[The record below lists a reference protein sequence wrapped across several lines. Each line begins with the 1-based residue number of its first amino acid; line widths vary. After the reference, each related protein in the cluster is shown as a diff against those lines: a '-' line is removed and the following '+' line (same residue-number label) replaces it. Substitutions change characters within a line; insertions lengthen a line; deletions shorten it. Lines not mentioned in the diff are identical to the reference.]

1 MEHLVVGAAIKFG
14 LKYIGAVIFN
24 GIIYFYDVGSAI
36 ARLHAGEIE
45 PRQFG
50 KELLLLTAN
59 FGGKMLISF
68 AGCFISE
75 LLCAPIHGDF
85 LGVNVV
91 QFCTSFASKTFTNLL
106 DITCKQVLEF
116 ERNKYASIIL
126 SGMLKEGTPLL
137 SPTIHGFPL
146 GLMRH
151 YQCMNNVPNISCKRN
166 SDKPGSRDY
175 MPLVT
180 TNRKSPSILQSRG
193 RNNLPRS
200 NSLVK
205 SDDNCCC
212 ILQ

>member
-14 LKYIGAVIFN
+14 LKYIAAVIIN
-24 GIIYFYDVGSAI
+24 GIIYFYEVGSAV

-68 AGCFISE
+68 AGCLISE
-75 LLCAPIHGDF
+75 LICVPIHGDV

-91 QFCTSFASKTFTNLL
+91 QFCTTFASKTFTNLF
-106 DITCKQVLEF
+106 DITCKAVLEF
-116 ERNKYASIIL
+116 ERNNYASIIL
-126 SGMLKEGTPLL
+126 SGKLKEGTPLL
-137 SPTIHGFPL
+137 SPTIHG
-146 GLMRH
+146 LMRR
-151 YQCMNNVPNISCKRN
+151 YQSMNTILPNISCDMN
-166 SDKPGSRDY
+166 SDVPGSHDT

-180 TNRKSPSILQSRG
+180 RNRRSPSTLQSRG
-193 RNNLPRS
+193 RNNLSRS
-200 NSLVK
+200 NRQVK
-205 SDDNCCC
+205 SDDKCCC